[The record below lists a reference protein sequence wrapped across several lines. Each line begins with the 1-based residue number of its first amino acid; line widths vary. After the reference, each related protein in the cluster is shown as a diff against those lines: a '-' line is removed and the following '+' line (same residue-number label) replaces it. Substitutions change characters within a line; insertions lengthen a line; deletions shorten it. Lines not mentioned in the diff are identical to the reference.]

1 MGSGGIGSLFGP
13 LGTQIGLG
21 KDVLSGGGAITRAA
35 YDYRGNLVSGELDL
49 KGQYGGGDLVDY
61 TDKAGKKQSAK
72 ASDFITNI
80 LPELQAVG
88 KAEDEAAAKQQEA
101 LNQQTAINQQ
111 DTALKTVSKK
121 KPKPKGGTILTSP
134 LGLLG
139 NSNSNAKTLIGA

>member
-1 MGSGGIGSLFGP
+1 MGSKGLVGSLFGP
-13 LGTQIGLG
+13 LGTQIGIG
-21 KDVLSGGGAITRAA
+21 ADIVGGGTTTRAA
-35 YDYRGNLVSGELDL
+35 YDYRGNVVSGELDL
-49 KGQYGGGDLVDY
+49 GAEYGDGDLVDF

-88 KAEDEAAAKQQEA
+88 KAEDEAAAKQQEQ

-111 DTALKTVSKK
+111 ETALKTVSRS

-139 NSNSNAKTLIGA
+139 NSNSNSKTLIGA